1 MNTNPLKDPPFNRL
15 PAAAREAAGNAS
27 ASIKEAAQF
36 ATDAVKDGSRH
47 AADAAHNATEAAKEM
62 CHDMSAKAEE
72 TMIRTK
78 EYVRENPVPVVLGAL
93 AIGVALGYML
103 VMARREP
110 TFRERY
116 VDEPLDSAREAIIAA
131 LAPVAQRLHEGYDTA
146 RDGAGKAMDRAH
158 RFNPSRT
165 IDSISEQLGRVG
177 SNLKF
182 W

>member
-1 MNTNPLKDPPFNRL
+1 MNTNPLKDSPFNRI
-15 PAAAREAAGNAS
+15 PESAKEAAGNAS

-62 CHDMSAKAEE
+62 YQDLSAKAED
-72 TMIRTK
+72 TMVRTK
-78 EYVRENPVPVVLGAL
+78 EYVRQNPVPAVLGAL
-93 AIGVALGYML
+93 AFGVALGYML
-103 VMARREP
+103 VTARREP

-131 LAPVAQRLHEGYDTA
+131 LAPVAQRLHESLDSA
-146 RDGAGKAMDRAH
+146 RDGAGKAMDRAQ